1 MFYPFL
7 NLTPEKLFALVSLKK
22 TPKTQQK
29 KTPLKEKTKQNPKL
43 HIHTKRNKK
52 PNKI

>member
-29 KTPLKEKTKQNPKL
+29 KNP
-43 HIHTKRNKK
+43 TKREN
-52 PNKI
+52 